1 MPDDEEMPPE
11 RAVEPSTLGAR
22 RCSREQFPE
31 PGPRSIEARF
41 DCFLADPQNDR
52 CFGLA
57 DLVDTAEEQHF
68 AQILRQ
74 LIDRPANPGELS
86 PVGRR
91 GIGPR
96 TIACYVMRIFERE
109 RAGEKGAH
117 LSPSCPVAT
126 FVERD
131 TGDPCAEGAFAIIA
145 IERRKAGDERLLR
158 QIHRLVGIA
167 DLLYDEPVDARFVTA
182 QQLAIGV
189 FAVRARKGRQ
199 ILVATLR

>member
-1 MPDDEEMPPE
+1 MRISDWSSD
-11 RAVEPSTLGAR
+11 V
-22 RCSREQFPE
+22 CS
-31 PGPRSIEARF
+31 S
-41 DCFLADPQNDR
+41 
-52 CFGLA
+52 
-57 DLVDTAEEQHF
+57 DL
-68 AQILRQ
+68 L
-74 LIDRPANPGELS
+74 GELS

-158 QIHRLVGIA
+158 QIHRPVGLP
-167 DLLYDEPVDARFVTA
+167 DLLYAEPVARSAEPRV
-182 QQLAIGV
+182 G
-189 FAVRARKGRQ
+189 KEGG
-199 ILVATLR
+199 